1 MKELL
6 TQFEKMTLAL
16 AKDGAVIKQEITPEQ
31 ANLLHMAVGVS
42 GEAGELLDAVKKH
55 VIYQKPLDVENVKEE
70 LGDLLFYMT
79 NLMQSVGLSFEE
91 VLQHNVDKLSVRYSS
106 GKYSNSQAQERADK
120 V

>member
-42 GEAGELLDAVKKH
+42 GESG
-55 VIYQKPLDVENVKEE
+55 VIYE
-70 LGDLLFYMT
+70 
-79 NLMQSVGLSFEE
+79 
-91 VLQHNVDKLSVRYSS
+91 
-106 GKYSNSQAQERADK
+106 
-120 V
+120 